1 MLDYQRRRIGD
12 LSVVTRQD
20 AEATTKA
27 TERKTQGHYQN
38 DEPDGEMEQTGS
50 VSLSRFVSR
59 VEREPCNVSPYAT

>member
-38 DEPDGEMEQTGS
+38 DESDGEMERTGS
-50 VSLSRFVSR
+50 LSLSQV
-59 VEREPCNVSPYAT
+59 